1 MPNATNTAISAA
13 GSNRQ
18 YSRRVAPDGTT
29 YIHVVGVS
37 RQENHAFIT
46 MARHF
51 EKLGLPTPRL
61 LWVSEDEMQYDQEDL
76 GNTLLFDDLRPDL
89 LRKTVHALRRLN
101 EEGARGMDW
110 SVCYPVDSMNRR
122 SIMWDLNYW
131 KYCYLKLTGIEI
143 LENALEDDFERLADR
158 LLREPQ
164 DCFMMRDCQ
173 SRNVMIKTI
182 TPLEG
187 EPEGVSVSGE
197 VYFIDFQ
204 GGRRGPKYYDI
215 VSLLW
220 QAKANLPQ
228 ELREEML
235 AEYGDL
241 DRATVDHFVLFR
253 TLQVLGAYGFRG
265 LHERKQH
272 FIDSIPFALNNLRT
286 LFASNSEL
294 RTMYPYIYKISTQ
307 PCLQ

>member
-1 MPNATNTAISAA
+1 MPNSQISAA
-13 GSNRQ
+13 GSNRI
-18 YSRRVAPDGTT
+18 YTRHTSPDGKT
-29 YIHVVGVS
+29 YIHVVGTS

-51 EKLGLPTPRL
+51 EALHLPTPRL
-61 LWVSEDEMQYDQEDL
+61 LWVSDDEMEYDQQDL

-89 LRKTVHALRRLN
+89 LRKTVRALRRLN

-122 SIMWDLNYW
+122 SILWDLNYW
-131 KYCYLKLTGIEI
+131 KYCFLKLTRIEF
-143 LENALEDDFERLADR
+143 LENDLEDDFERLADR

-173 SRNVMIKTI
+173 SRNVMIVRQS
-182 TPLEG
+182 TPDG
-187 EPEGVSVSGE
+187 EEE
-197 VYFIDFQ
+197 VPYFIDFQ

-228 ELREEML
+228 SLREEML
-235 AEYGDL
+235 AEYGGL

-253 TLQVLGAYGFRG
+253 TLQVLGAYGYRG
-265 LHERKQH
+265 LFERKQH
-272 FIDSIPFALNNLRT
+272 FLDSIPFAISNLRS
-286 LFASNSEL
+286 LFASNAEL
-294 RTMYPYIYKISTQ
+294 RAQYPYIYKLSTQ
-307 PCLQ
+307 VSL

>member
-1 MPNATNTAISAA
+1 MPTLHDKMTIAAA

-18 YSRRVAPDGTT
+18 YSRITRPDGTT
-29 YIHVVGVS
+29 YIHTVGTS
-37 RQENHAFIT
+37 REENHAFIV

-51 EKLGLPTPRL
+51 EQLGLNTPRL
-61 LWVSEDEMQYDQEDL
+61 LAVSEDEMEYDQEDL
-76 GNTLLFDDLRPDL
+76 GDMPLFGNITEERLRM
-89 LRKTVHALRRLN
+89 TVRALRRLN

-131 KYCYLKLTGIEI
+131 KYCFLKLTKIEF
-143 LENALEDDFERLADR
+143 LENPLEDDFEHLADR
-158 LLREPQ
+158 LLQEPQ

-173 SRNVMIKTI
+173 SRNVMIKT
-182 TPLEG
+182 PPAEG
-187 EPEGVSVSGE
+187 ESEK

-228 ELREEML
+228 ELREKML
-235 AEYGDL
+235 EEYGGL
-241 DRATVDHFVLFR
+241 DRKTVDHFVLFR
-253 TLQVLGAYGFRG
+253 TLQVLGAYGYRG
-265 LHERKQH
+265 LYEQKPH
-272 FIDSIPFALNNLRT
+272 FVESIPFAIKNLQA
-286 LFASNSEL
+286 LFAGSEEL
-294 RTMYPYIYKISTQ
+294 QAAYPYIYKVSQII
-307 PCLQ
+307 